1 MKQKNEVQGAWLAP
15 SNRAMVKVN
24 FLLLNVGLVFFF
36 SSNSNQVDSCYIH
49 LNVNVESW
57 QNFQIVSKMNRIQR
71 TFIHYFKNSKI
82 IPFNRVL

>member
-36 SSNSNQVDSCYIH
+36 PLIAT
-49 LNVNVESW
+49 
-57 QNFQIVSKMNRIQR
+57 K
-71 TFIHYFKNSKI
+71 
-82 IPFNRVL
+82 